1 MLIYEVERIFRQG
14 FSPRAVNIKLTPS
27 VVFSLQKNFMT
38 KLYSVLEVQDVPL
51 LRFSLTKGNM
61 KRTPIAFS
69 LATQI
74 GKHSLNN
81 QSQTEKPQ
89 TKSKSRDGINP
100 DSKFTSPDPAG
111 ADS

>member
-1 MLIYEVERIFRQG
+1 ME
-14 FSPRAVNIKLTPS
+14 
-27 VVFSLQKNFMT
+27 
-38 KLYSVLEVQDVPL
+38 
-51 LRFSLTKGNM
+51 
-61 KRTPIAFS
+61 RTPILFS

-100 DSKFTSPDPAG
+100 DSKFKSPDAAG

>member
-1 MLIYEVERIFRQG
+1 MLS
-14 FSPRAVNIKLTPS
+14 SPVVITKNSILRFTCDKAVLCS
-27 VVFSLQKNFMT
+27 ASARHAF
-38 KLYSVLEVQDVPL
+38 LEVFP
-51 LRFSLTKGNM
+51 LTKGHM
-61 KRTPIAFS
+61 ERTPIVFS
-69 LATQI
+69 VAAQI

-100 DSKFTSPDPAG
+100 DSKFKSPDAAG